1 MKKLFVLTYLLLFT
15 SACSFDSGRI
25 RLFNY
30 NVWGGG
36 STPSSIR
43 VTKGD
48 TLYNIS
54 RKYEVPLR
62 EIIELNNLRPPY
74 NLYVG
79 QTLQLP
85 ASKYHIVEKGD
96 TLYNIAR
103 RYNVD
108 VTSLSRSNRISAPYT
123 LSLGQ
128 KLILPDSVVDGGR
141 STYASTTNNKPST
154 IKRWSWSSSSKT
166 STATPN
172 TKKTTKTTASR
183 TQTTKTKST
192 TSRYTPPP
200 ANRKTKFAWPVK
212 GQIVSPFGTI
222 GKGRNN
228 DGINIKASKG
238 TAVKAA
244 DSGTIAYAGNELK
257 GFGNLILI
265 KHNDGWITAYAHN
278 EKLLV
283 RKGQKVSRGEK
294 IATVGTTGG
303 VNTPQLHFEIRRG
316 KKPVNPKS
324 YLP

>member
-1 MKKLFVLTYLLLFT
+1 MKKLLVLTYLLLFI

-30 NVWGGG
+30 NVWGV
-36 STPSSIR
+36 STPTS
-43 VTKGD
+43 VQVQKGD
-48 TLYNIS
+48 TLYSIS
-54 RKYEVPLR
+54 RRYDVPMREV
-62 EIIELNNLRPPY
+62 IELNRLRPPY
-74 NLYVG
+74 NLNVG
-79 QTLQLP
+79 QILRLP
-85 ASKYHIVEKGD
+85 AAKYHVVEKGD
-96 TLYNIAR
+96 TLYSLAR

-108 VTSLSRSNRISAPYT
+108 VTSLSRSNNIAAPYT
-123 LSLGQ
+123 LTVGQ
-128 KLILPDSVVDGGR
+128 KLVLPDSVVD
-141 STYASTTNNKPST
+141 SSSSSYANTKPST
-154 IKRWSWSSSSKT
+154 IKRWSWSSLSS
-166 STATPN
+166 STATTSTQK
-172 TKKTTKTTASR
+172 TKAQKQKSNASR
-183 TQTTKTKST
+183 YRNRKS
-192 TSRYTPPP
+192 SSYSYTPPP

-212 GQIVSPFGTI
+212 GKVVSSFGSI

-244 DSGTIAYAGNELK
+244 DGGTIAYAGNELK

-278 EKLLV
+278 DKLLV
-283 RKGQKVSRGEK
+283 RKGQKVIKGEK